1 MSEHRNILFVG
12 TYSPADQDGIHV
24 LSCDPETGR
33 VQRLSSIGG
42 IENPSYLAVHPDTNR
57 LYAVSETADNG
68 FVVAYQFDPVRNVLV
83 ELNRQPTGGGYPC
96 HLSLDIEGAWLFSVN
111 YMSGSVC
118 LFPIREDGAILPL
131 SDQIQH
137 AGGSIHPDRQEGPH
151 PHSIVNIPNTD
162 FWLVPDLGTDQL
174 YVYHHDKFRG
184 KLKLQA
190 GAVAEPGAGPRHVA
204 FHPSMP
210 MAYIINELN
219 STITAYRYERHT
231 GSLTLLQTVST
242 FPVQY
247 MGENACADIHIS
259 LNGEYLYGSN
269 RGHDS
274 ITVFKV
280 LQDGC
285 LEQSVVAASG
295 GKTPRNFALDPSNSF
310 LLAANQDSDS
320 IVTMKLN
327 DRGIPESTGYAIELF
342 KPVCL
347 KFYQNY

>member
-24 LSCDPETGR
+24 LTLDPETGR

-42 IENPSYLAVHPDTNR
+42 IENPTYLAVHSGTNR
-57 LYAVSETADNG
+57 LYAVSEMADNG
-68 FVVAYQFDPVRNVLV
+68 FVVAYQFDPVTNVLV

-96 HLSLDIEGAWLFSVN
+96 HLSLDTERSWLFGVN
-111 YMSGSVC
+111 YMSGKVW
-118 LFPIREDGAILPL
+118 LFPIGENGAILPL

-137 AGGSIHPDRQEGPH
+137 AGSGVHPDRQEGPH

-174 YVYHHDKFRG
+174 YVYHHDEANG

-190 GAVAEPGAGPRHVA
+190 AAAAEPGAGPRHVA

-210 MAYIINELN
+210 LAYIINELN

-231 GSLTLLQTVST
+231 GLLTYLQTVTTLPVNYKGEST
-242 FPVQY
+242 
-247 MGENACADIHIS
+247 CADIHIS

-274 ITVFKV
+274 IAVYKV
-280 LQDGC
+280 LHDGR
-285 LEQSVVAASG
+285 LEQSAAAASG
-295 GKTPRNFALDPSNSF
+295 GKTPRNFVLDPSNTF
-310 LLAANQDSDS
+310 LLAANQDSS
-320 IVTMKLN
+320 SVVIMRLN
-327 DRGIPESTGYAIELF
+327 DKGIPESTGHAIKFF

-347 KFYQNY
+347 KFYQN